1 MMMNVILISGLKRS
15 GKDFVAEKL
24 QEKMYSSKVFSL
36 AEPLK
41 DIVADTFGISRD
53 KLDEYKNNADDVYV
67 NDHPTCETWVS
78 KLTDF
83 RTILQRFG
91 TDAMKK
97 HFGDDV
103 WVNLLI
109 DKLYTLSFTTVIV
122 SDWRFIS
129 EYNAFAD
136 VADVWTVRVHD
147 DNLTPDDHASETELM
162 DFNFDLVVD
171 NTAKDD
177 SILAEVDRISTTIGS
192 YMK

>member
-1 MMMNVILISGLKRS
+1 MNVILISGLKRS

-24 QEKMYSSKVFSL
+24 QEKMYSSKVFAF

-41 DIVADTFGISRD
+41 DIIAITMGLKMGDLE
-53 KLDEYKNNADDVYV
+53 KYKNDGEHIFTHTEMLNADPEPFT
-67 NDHPTCETWVS
+67 N
-78 KLTDF
+78 F
-83 RTILQRFG
+83 RSILQRFG
-91 TDAMKK
+91 TEAMKK

-109 DKLYTLSFTTVIV
+109 DKLYNLNLTTVIV
-122 SDWRFIS
+122 SDWRFMS
-129 EYNAFAD
+129 EYNALAD

-177 SILAEVDRISTTIGS
+177 SILAEVDRIATTVGS

>member
-1 MMMNVILISGLKRS
+1 MNVILISGLKRS

-24 QEKMYSSKVFSL
+24 QEKMYSSKVFAL

-41 DIVADTFGISRD
+41 DIIATTMGISVYELED
-53 KLDEYKNNADDVYV
+53 YKNDGRMLSLDPVGGCYNYEGV
-67 NDHPTCETWVS
+67 
-78 KLTDF
+78 TDF
-83 RTILQRFG
+83 RSILQRFG
-91 TDAMKK
+91 TEAMKK

-109 DKLYTLSFTTVIV
+109 DNIYNLSLTTVIV
-122 SDWRFIS
+122 SDWRFMS
-129 EYNAFAD
+129 EYNALAD
-136 VADVWTVRVHD
+136 VYDVWTVRVHD
-147 DNLTPDDHASETELM
+147 DNLTPDDHVSETELM

-177 SILAEVDRISTTIGS
+177 SILAEVDRIATTVGS

>member
-1 MMMNVILISGLKRS
+1 MNVILISGLKRS

-24 QEKMYSSKVFSL
+24 QEKMYNSEVFAF

-41 DIVADTFGISRD
+41 DIIATTMCLKMGDLE
-53 KLDEYKNNADDVYV
+53 KYKNDGEHIFTHTEMLNADPEPFA
-67 NDHPTCETWVS
+67 N
-78 KLTDF
+78 F
-83 RTILQRFG
+83 RSILQRFG
-91 TDAMKK
+91 TEAMKK

-109 DKLYTLSFTTVIV
+109 DKLYNISLTTVIV
-122 SDWRFIS
+122 SDWRFMS
-129 EYNAFAD
+129 EYNALAD

-177 SILAEVDRISTTIGS
+177 SILAEVDRIATTVGS